1 MQQAAKGGSL
11 RTGPQKRSNDTLS
24 MGKER
29 KEIVSFD
36 IFNRRD

>member
-11 RTGPQKRSNDTLS
+11 RTGPQKLSNATLLMS
-24 MGKER
+24 KER